1 VVGGCVP
8 SHRTVQAVYVETQVE
23 LGEIKQGHILMERSV
38 VRRNCEAAV
47 RVLAGNDAESTR
59 KCRDSVHCAVTLQSS
74 PCQFGTSFIPNVLQ
88 HIWLVVVYLA
98 GLQL

>member
-1 VVGGCVP
+1 MVGGCVP

-59 KCRDSVHCAVTLQSS
+59 KCRGCINNLLT
-74 PCQFGTSFIPNVLQ
+74 F
-88 HIWLVVVYLA
+88 
-98 GLQL
+98 

>member
-59 KCRDSVHCAVTLQSS
+59 KCRSITSLLSRRLRVTRS
-74 PCQFGTSFIPNVLQ
+74 P
-88 HIWLVVVYLA
+88 
-98 GLQL
+98 